1 YRRVRRTVSNEPA
14 QLIGRTLREDIP
26 NGNGGKAVAK
36 KGAAVDAKMATAI
49 GAVADLKFVNVVPY
63 VTDEVT
69 FLPADEEE
77 RFSIAQANVHLN
89 PDNTFADARISVRH
103 GSQFLEEPP
112 ERVDFVDVSP
122 KQTVSVAGA
131 LIPFLEHDD
140 ANRALMGCN
149 MQRQAVPLIAPERPL
164 VGTGMAGATARDSGQ
179 VILAQTDGIVHSVT
193 GGEVVVRDPD
203 GAL

>member
-1 YRRVRRTVSNEPA
+1 
-14 QLIGRTLREDIP
+14 GRTLREEIS
-26 NGNGGKAVAK
+26 GSNGGGTIAK
-36 KGAAVDAKMATAI
+36 KGALIDEKLAGKIAK
-49 GAVADLKFVNVVPY
+49 VPDLKFVNVVPY

-77 RFSIAQANVHLN
+77 RFSIAQANVNLN
-89 PDNTFADARISVRH
+89 PDNTFADGRVSVRH
-103 GSQFLEEPP
+103 GSLFLEEPP

-149 MQRQAVPLIAPERPL
+149 MQRQAVPLLQPEAPL
-164 VGTGMAGATARDSGQ
+164 VGTGMEVRTARDSGQ
-179 VILAQTDGIVHSVT
+179 VVMSRTDG
-193 GGEVVVRDPD
+193 EVGMVSAR
-203 GAL
+203 